1 MPGLD
6 RADVT
11 AVARRVVVIVRIFIL
26 IVVVVVTGLIVL
38 GAFVSRDD
46 EPATTPNV
54 APGEIPALPAPPPP
68 ASEADSRTQTA
79 GLQPRSLMTPG
90 NVSRAMRQLA
100 TSGLGRLRTLRI
112 APARIDVQ
120 LVTRAGRLRSVQIT
134 TGGRQRTLSL
144 SPPGFG
150 GPATIKFGDVNSAAP
165 ARMARGAAQRLK
177 RPVSRV
183 DYVAL
188 VGTGSQATWTVVMRG
203 GGQFVGDARGRITRR
218 VG

>member
-1 MPGLD
+1 
-6 RADVT
+6 
-11 AVARRVVVIVRIFIL
+11 
-26 IVVVVVTGLIVL
+26 
-38 GAFVSRDD
+38 
-46 EPATTPNV
+46 
-54 APGEIPALPAPPPP
+54 
-68 ASEADSRTQTA
+68 
-79 GLQPRSLMTPG
+79 LQSRSLMTRD
-90 NVSRAMRQLA
+90 NVSRAMRRLA

-120 LVTRAGRLRSVQIT
+120 LVTREGGLRSVQIT

-150 GPATIKFGDVNSAAP
+150 GLPTINFGDVNTAALARMAR

-203 GGQFVGDARGRITRR
+203 GGQIVGDARGRITRR
-218 VG
+218 VV